1 MLFLSTPLH
10 QWEGVSQRLP
20 CLKLC
25 WGRWWGMEGPGE
37 PLYTQSHKGQGVCWA
52 HAQAAF
58 EELFECLPPGHV
70 ARKEVKIIH
79 MLCTTWEESCS
90 LLDPE
95 KQSGGFLRAKARG
108 VT

>member
-1 MLFLSTPLH
+1 
-10 QWEGVSQRLP
+10 
-20 CLKLC
+20 
-25 WGRWWGMEGPGE
+25 MEGPGE

-70 ARKEVKIIH
+70 ACKEVKIIH